1 MILLRHWSLVARSHV
16 REGANLGDQFVSDP
30 RQVKFV
36 QGELCSFGLFTSI
49 MSTEQAMD
57 ECSANFGDGKFK
69 EKLDKYGRP
78 SNCGKVALPTV
89 NPEIGGK
96 LAHQSKRRDLH
107 VATIQKGITKVGA
120 ILTGSASKIMATLAD
135 WKNSNIN
142 SNF

>member
-1 MILLRHWSLVARSHV
+1 MILLRHWSLVVRSHV

-30 RQVKFV
+30 REV
-36 QGELCSFGLFTSI
+36 

-57 ECSANFGDGKFK
+57 ECCANLGDGKFK

-78 SNCGKVALPTV
+78 SNCDKVAVPTV
-89 NPEIGGK
+89 NPEIEGK
-96 LAHQSKRRDLH
+96 LTHQSKRRDLH